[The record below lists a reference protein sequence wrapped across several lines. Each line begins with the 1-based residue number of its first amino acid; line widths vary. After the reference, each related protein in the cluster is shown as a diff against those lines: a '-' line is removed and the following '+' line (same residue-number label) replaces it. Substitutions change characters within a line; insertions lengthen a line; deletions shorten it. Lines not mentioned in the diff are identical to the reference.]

1 MHPFNVTYWLEQP
14 SDRLPLAYCDAAS
27 FSLDLDVT
35 VAEACLFVSPA
46 MSNEDQN
53 RSMSEETG
61 NSASTAPKSAS
72 AVNAQ
77 NHLKQKRAR
86 SQLSCTPCR
95 QGKLKCNRQHD
106 PACDQCI
113 KRNRESACL
122 YVPPPVKHKPAQNVK
137 GRIRQLE
144 NLVVDLMNQ
153 NRNGQPQ
160 LNGANEKRGSLDSNG
175 TTLQSQGPYAQ
186 PTPPSEN
193 DTSPQFE
200 DGNERRSD
208 SPDDVDATTTPFGQM
223 KISKDEISYVG
234 ESHWGAILNSISD
247 LKRDLEDEEE
257 DDDGGKTPEQTMNSW
272 GSVPMGGVQPHA
284 TTGLGFMLGEATS
297 ITKDELIKS
306 IPEKKVAD
314 RLLSLW
320 FNSPDPFKP
329 IIHAPT
335 FQEEYRRFW
344 RSPKDTPTMW
354 LGLLYAIMSLAAS
367 FGLRD
372 NDPASPQAQSILA
385 GVNKYHSLAASA
397 AVLADFT
404 KPKQY
409 TVECLI
415 LYAAGLR
422 SNNAFVNVWLM
433 IGLIVRLSLR
443 MGYHRDPS
451 HYPAI
456 NVFHGE
462 MRRRVW
468 SIIGMID
475 VLISFQLGLPSM
487 FKTIQSDTMPP
498 RNLLDRDFNASST
511 VLPASRSI
519 DELTPSS
526 YTRAKLRI
534 VRIFADAA
542 ELSHATIAPSHEEIL
557 RLDREL
563 EEAKAA
569 VPPLLQMPDISELV
583 TDPAEQL
590 MCRFNLDLLYLKTKI
605 VLHRRYMLT
614 PTSQLTPFE
623 QQRGI
628 GTSRK
633 NCIECALRVL
643 QHHHTIYTASQNGGQ
658 LESVKW
664 YMGSISTHD
673 FLLAAMVICLELSE
687 QVKNDEFRASPD
699 GIQCPK
705 RRAMVEALE
714 KSQQI
719 WSDASGRKRK
729 NVQFVCKDGLQKG
742 EHMFDETEKA
752 SRAMAVMLDKVKR
765 HLISSTPQPSGIAP
779 TPMTGLLQELGM
791 MPESASVQDESRES
805 PFNGVISNYQWGNME
820 GVPGSL
826 DMSNDQVFYGNSS
839 EMAPN
844 SVGLN
849 GSNSNYNSQS
859 QSSDNSPNQG
869 FGQLDFSMI
878 GDMLDVPDNVDWEMW
893 DNQIIKG
900 QQSSYADWTD
910 QSMEIPESGADMS
923 DFDMRYGNVAIGGSG
938 PVVSGNAFMPGGT
951 GTVNNNS
958 TGMEFNTATMQDVGF
973 DVGQI
978 DYSKWM
984 PTIRD
989 GEFNQMQSVPSG

>member
-1 MHPFNVTYWLEQP
+1 MADNDT
-14 SDRLPLAYCDAAS
+14 
-27 FSLDLDVT
+27 
-35 VAEACLFVSPA
+35 SPA
-46 MSNEDQN
+46 FSEDTVN
-53 RSMSEETG
+53 TTSTASR
-61 NSASTAPKSAS
+61 SASQ
-72 AVNAQ
+72 AQ

-95 QGKLKCNRQHD
+95 QGKLKCNRQHE

-113 KRNRESACL
+113 KRNRESACI

-144 NLVVDLMNQ
+144 SLVVDLMNQ
-153 NRNGQPQ
+153 NRGSQSQ
-160 LNGANEKRGSLDSNG
+160 TSTASDKRGSRDSNG
-175 TTLQSQGPYAQ
+175 TATQSTAPFSQ
-186 PTPPSEN
+186 PTPPSDN
-193 DTSPQFE
+193 DTSPQE
-200 DGNERRSD
+200 GEQTQRRSG
-208 SPDDVDATTTPFGQM
+208 SPDDVDSATTPFGQM
-223 KISKDEISYVG
+223 KISKGEISYVG
-234 ESHWGAILNSISD
+234 ESHWGAILNSIGE
-247 LKRDLEDEEE
+247 LKRELSEDEEDE
-257 DDDGGKTPEQTMNSW
+257 PDPDDSPEATMNSW

-284 TTGLGFMLGEATS
+284 TTGLGFMLGEATTV
-297 ITKDELIKS
+297 TKEQLINS
-306 IPEKKVAD
+306 VPEKRVAD

-335 FQEEYRRFW
+335 FQDEYRRFW

-354 LGLLYAIMSLAAS
+354 LGLLYSIMSLASS

-372 NDPASPQAQSILA
+372 NDPNSAEAQAILA
-385 GVNKYHSLAASA
+385 DVNKYHSLAASA

-415 LYAAGLR
+415 SYTAGLR

-433 IGLIVRLSLR
+433 IGLIVRLALR

-456 NVFHGE
+456 TVFHGE

-487 FKTIQSDTMPP
+487 FKTIQSDTQPP
-498 RNLLDRDFNASST
+498 RNLLDRDFNSST
-511 VLPASRSI
+511 QVLPASRGI

-534 VRIFADAA
+534 VRVFADAA
-542 ELSHATIAPSHEEIL
+542 ELSHATVAPPQEETM
-557 RLDREL
+557 RLDQEL
-563 EEAKAA
+563 EAAKAA
-569 VPPLLQMPDISELV
+569 IPPLLQMPDISELV

-614 PTSQLTPFE
+614 PMSQLTTFE

-628 GTSRK
+628 GQSRK

-643 QHHHTIYTASQNGGQ
+643 QHHHTIYSASQNGGQ

-673 FLLAAMVICLELSE
+673 FLLAAMIICLELNE
-687 QVKNDEFRASPD
+687 QISNRAFFVSPS
-699 GIQCPK
+699 GIECPK
-705 RRAMVEALE
+705 RRAMMDALE

-719 WSDASGRKRK
+719 WSEASGRKK
-729 NVQFVCKDGLQKG
+729 FQVQFTGKDSLSKG

-752 SRAMAVMLDKVKR
+752 SRAMQVMIERVKK
-765 HLISSTPQPSGIAP
+765 HLASITPEPPSNAAS
-779 TPMTGLLQELGM
+779 PMADVNGNVGGV
-791 MPESASVQDESRES
+791 SVNSIWQGEVS
-805 PFNGVISNYQWGNME
+805 PDTAFNGVLSNYQWGDLG
-820 GVPGSL
+820 GVPDMVGSSSVFYSNSANGNGVMNNEA
-826 DMSNDQVFYGNSS
+826 DFNPNDNNTSQIQSNDTT
-839 EMAPN
+839 P
-844 SVGLN
+844 
-849 GSNSNYNSQS
+849 SQ
-859 QSSDNSPNQG
+859 NFNQH
-869 FGQLDFSMI
+869 LDFSMI

-893 DNQIIKG
+893 DNNIIKG
-900 QQSSYADWTD
+900 QQQSYADWPD
-910 QSMEIPESGADMS
+910 VAAGMPDSIPGMPNY
-923 DFDMRYGNVAIGGSG
+923 RYGNAAAGGTG
-938 PVVSGNAFMPGGT
+938 PVVAGNSTVPGGT
-951 GTVNNNS
+951 GPMHGNTS
-958 TGMEFNTATMQDVGF
+958 EMAFNVPMMDDMGYDMTQMV
-973 DVGQI
+973 
-978 DYSKWM
+978 YSGNDWM
-984 PTIRD
+984 AQANARD
-989 GEFNQMQSVPSG
+989 FNQM

>member
-1 MHPFNVTYWLEQP
+1 
-14 SDRLPLAYCDAAS
+14 
-27 FSLDLDVT
+27 
-35 VAEACLFVSPA
+35 
-46 MSNEDQN
+46 
-53 RSMSEETG
+53 
-61 NSASTAPKSAS
+61 
-72 AVNAQ
+72 
-77 NHLKQKRAR
+77 
-86 SQLSCTPCR
+86 
-95 QGKLKCNRQHD
+95 
-106 PACDQCI
+106 
-113 KRNRESACL
+113 
-122 YVPPPVKHKPAQNVK
+122 
-137 GRIRQLE
+137 
-144 NLVVDLMNQ
+144 MNQ
-153 NRNGQPQ
+153 NRTSQGQTT
-160 LNGANEKRGSLDSNG
+160 GASNKRGSGDSDD
-175 TTLQSQGPYAQ
+175 TAVPPIAPFAQ
-186 PTPPSEN
+186 PTPPSDN
-193 DTSPQFE
+193 DTSPQS
-200 DGNERRSD
+200 NERTQRRSD
-208 SPDDVDATTTPFGQM
+208 SPEDVDSATTPFGQM
-223 KISKDEISYVG
+223 KISRDEISYVG
-234 ESHWGAILNSISD
+234 ESHWGAILNSISE

-257 DDDGGKTPEQTMNSW
+257 DEPDATGSPEQTINSW

-284 TTGLGFMLGEATS
+284 TTGLGFMLGEATNV
-297 ITKDELIKS
+297 TKQQLIDS
-306 IPEKKVAD
+306 VPEKKVAD

-335 FQEEYRRFW
+335 FQDEYRRFW
-344 RSPKDTPTMW
+344 RSPKDTPIMW

-372 NDPASPQAQSILA
+372 NDPNSAQAQAILVD
-385 GVNKYHSLAASA
+385 VNKYHSLAASA

-409 TVECLI
+409 TLECLI

-433 IGLIVRLSLR
+433 IGLIVRLALR

-456 NVFHGE
+456 TVFHGE

-487 FKTIQSDTMPP
+487 FKTIQSDTQPP
-498 RNLLDRDFNASST
+498 RNLLDRDFNSST
-511 VLPASRSI
+511 QVLPPSRGI

-542 ELSHATIAPSHEEIL
+542 ELSHATVAPPQEETM
-557 RLDREL
+557 RLDQEL
-563 EEAKAA
+563 EAAKAA

-614 PTSQLTPFE
+614 PLSQLTPFE

-673 FLLAAMVICLELSE
+673 FLLAAMIICLELNE
-687 QVKNDEFRASPD
+687 QLSNRAFNVSPS
-699 GIQCPK
+699 GIECPK
-705 RRAMVEALE
+705 RRAMMDSIE

-719 WSDASGRKRK
+719 WSDASGRKRFQ
-729 NVQFVCKDGLQKG
+729 VQFTGKDELSKG

-752 SRAMAVMLDKVKR
+752 SRAMAVMLERTKQ
-765 HLISSTPQPSGIAP
+765 HLVRATPEPTGDAASPMAGLSDASSLPPNSTWQGE
-779 TPMTGLLQELGM
+779 QN
-791 MPESASVQDESRES
+791 ESAT
-805 PFNGVISNYQWGNME
+805 FNGVISNHQWSSLG
-820 GVPGSL
+820 GVPDYVDTGG
-826 DMSNDQVFYGNSS
+826 VFYANNATANGVGVMNSTGDFGVNGNST
-839 EMAPN
+839 
-844 SVGLN
+844 
-849 GSNSNYNSQS
+849 SQT
-859 QSSDNSPNQG
+859 QSTDTPPDQS
-869 FGQLDFSMI
+869 FGQQLDFSMI
-878 GDMLDVPDNVDWEMW
+878 GDMLDVRDNVDWEMW

-900 QQSSYADWTD
+900 QQPSYADWPDVAVDT
-910 QSMEIPESGADMS
+910 S
-923 DFDMRYGNVAIGGSG
+923 DGVPGMPDPAMRYGNAMTGGTG
-938 PVVSGNAFMPGGT
+938 PVVAGNATIPGGT
-951 GTVNNNS
+951 GNVNGSTADMSFDLSAMDDVDFNVGHLVDYNS
-958 TGMEFNTATMQDVGF
+958 NT
-973 DVGQI
+973 
-978 DYSKWM
+978 WM
-984 PTIRD
+984 NSEDWRTFP
-989 GEFNQMQSVPSG
+989 